1 MADNKTL
8 RKMETKDSYVIIVMR
23 DGVFKYVSKEYHK
36 HNAFQYTVLL
46 TKALRFRTESQAYKF
61 IEVSQ
66 VENLV
71 SVYPIEITFR
81 LKGELK

>member
-8 RKMETKDSYVIIVMR
+8 RKMETKNSYVIIVMR
-23 DGVFKYVSKEYHK
+23 DKVFKYVSKEYYK
-36 HNAFQYTVLL
+36 KGAFQYTVLL
-46 TKALRFRTESQAYKF
+46 NKALRFRTASQAYKF

-66 VENLV
+66 VQNLV
-71 SVYPIEITFR
+71 SVYPIEITFM